1 MSIAVK
7 PTEPLKIVR
16 PPRAY
21 PDWLTATFTDPNAPV
36 PESVLEKNRPKLE
49 SWMTLVATPGRI
61 LGAGPVPA
69 AKYMPLPMV
78 VQQTPMVKVKFRV
91 LSVTDRPI
99 FGFGIR
105 VNDKNLVT
113 DKRGEIILDVYQGHN
128 LEWSTGRESGWTIP
142 NGAKRKL
149 RMTGMIP
156 MAQIFPIEATTT
168 ILLYPESGEY
178 RLNGQTYAQ
187 SITYT
192 TS

>member
-7 PTEPLKIVR
+7 PTEPLQIIK

-21 PDWLTATFTDPNAPV
+21 PTWLATTFTDPNAPV
-36 PESVLEKNRPKLE
+36 PESVLEENRPKIEPTRIL
-49 SWMTLVATPGRI
+49 TPGKI
-61 LGAGPVPA
+61 LGAGPGPR
-69 AKYMPLPMV
+69 AKIMPPPMV

-113 DKRGEIILDVYQGHN
+113 NKKGEVALDVYQGHN
-128 LEWSTGRESGWTIP
+128 LEFSTGRESGWVIP
-142 NGAKRKL
+142 NGAERRL
-149 RMTGMIP
+149 RMIGLVPI
-156 MAQIFPIEATTT
+156 AQSFPVSTPITVFV
-168 ILLYPESGEY
+168 YPESGEFQIG
-178 RLNGQTYAQ
+178 RQVFTQ
-187 SITYT
+187 RITYT